1 MAIKTKVT
9 ETFTLT
15 ADDGVVYQV
24 EQHTRYVVKKLP
36 SGNREELGASYLKT
50 VDGRGV
56 SKIRDNTNASPSLGI
71 KAVR

>member
-9 ETFTLT
+9 ETFSLT

-56 SKIRDNTNASPSLGI
+56 SKIRDNTYAIPSLGI
-71 KAVR
+71 KGVR